1 MADAKGFNITVYD
14 GSTGITI
21 SNTCKSGYV
30 TLYGGKIAEKFEISV
45 TEEQFVNLAK
55 YIGIEAEKIKAK
67 MEESKGKAGFTVESE
82 GEQKNG

>member
-1 MADAKGFNITVYD
+1 MSEAKGFSIRLYD
-14 GSTGITI
+14 GQESLTI

-30 TLYGGKIAEKFEISV
+30 TLYGSNAEKFEISI
-45 TEEQFVNLAK
+45 TEEQFVNLVK
-55 YIGIEAEKIKAK
+55 YMNIEAEKIKEK

>member
-1 MADAKGFNITVYD
+1 MSEAKGFSIKVYNET
-14 GSTGITI
+14 SSITI
-21 SNTCKSGYV
+21 SNTCKSGYI
-30 TLYGGKIAEKFEISV
+30 TFYSNKACGLEISV

-67 MEESKGKAGFTVESE
+67 LEEDKGKAGFTVESE

>member
-1 MADAKGFNITVYD
+1 MSEAKGFNITVYD

-30 TLYGGKIAEKFEISV
+30 TIYGSNAEKFEISI

-55 YIGIEAEKIKAK
+55 YMNIEAEKIKAK
-67 MEESKGKAGFTVESE
+67 LEEDKGKAGFTVESE
-82 GEQKNG
+82 GGKENG

>member
-1 MADAKGFNITVYD
+1 MSEAKGFNITVYD

-21 SNTCKSGYV
+21 SNTCKSGYI
-30 TLYGGKIAEKFEISV
+30 TFYSNKDCGLEISV

-67 MEESKGKAGFTVESE
+67 IEESKDKAGFTVESD

>member
-1 MADAKGFNITVYD
+1 MSDAKGFNITVYD

-21 SNTCKSGYV
+21 SNTCKSGYI
-30 TLYGGKIAEKFEISV
+30 TFYSNNACGLEISV

-67 MEESKGKAGFTVESE
+67 MEERKGKAGFTVESE

>member
-1 MADAKGFNITVYD
+1 MSDAKGFNITVYD

-30 TLYGGKIAEKFEISV
+30 TLYGSNSAKFEISI

-55 YIGIEAEKIKAK
+55 YIGIEAEKIKEK
-67 MEESKGKAGFTVESE
+67 METCKGKAGFTVESE

>member
-1 MADAKGFNITVYD
+1 MSEAKGFNITVFG

-21 SNTCKSGYV
+21 SNTCKSGYI
-30 TLYGGKIAEKFEISV
+30 TFYSNKACGLEISV

-67 MEESKGKAGFTVESE
+67 LEEDKGKAGFTVESE